1 MNIGLWTVQGVLAA
15 FCLAAAANHLLV
27 PMARLR
33 TSTPWTE
40 DVGEP
45 RTRVIGGLEL
55 LAAIGLVLPG
65 LTHIAT
71 VLTPLAA
78 AGIVLMFLSAI
89 ALHVRRGETRVI
101 GLLAVVVALA
111 LVVIWG
117 RLGPYPLN

>member
-1 MNIGLWTVQGVLAA
+1 MNILLWTVQGVLAA

-45 RTRVIGGLEL
+45 RTRVIGGFEL
-55 LAAIGLVLPG
+55 LAAIGLLLPG

-78 AGIVLMFLSAI
+78 AGMLPYPQARISCFRSARSAI
-89 ALHVRRGETRVI
+89 GATRRRC
-101 GLLAVVVALA
+101 
-111 LVVIWG
+111 
-117 RLGPYPLN
+117 R